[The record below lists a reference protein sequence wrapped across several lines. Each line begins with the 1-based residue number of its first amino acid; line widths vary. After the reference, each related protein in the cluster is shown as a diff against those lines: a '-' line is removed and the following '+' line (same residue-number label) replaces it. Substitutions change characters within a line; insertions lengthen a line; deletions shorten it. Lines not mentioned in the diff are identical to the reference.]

1 MKPGRCDGPSPFRPD
16 TLSLACGN
24 NMRLLVIEDE
34 QKVANFIRQG
44 LEEEGYAVDHAAD
57 GASGLRIALESL
69 HDVIVLDVML
79 PKLDGLSVLQ
89 KLRQANVGTPVL
101 LLTVRATIEDKVLG
115 LDAGA
120 DDYLTKPFAFEE
132 FVARV
137 RALLRRRTETAPPVL
152 QVADLALDPARRV
165 VSRAGEK
172 IDLTPREFALLDYF
186 MRNPDRVLTR
196 TMIANRVWDYSFDT
210 TTNVI
215 DVYVNYL
222 RRKIDAGHDNKLLHT
237 VRGVGYVMKE
247 P

>member
-1 MKPGRCDGPSPFRPD
+1 
-16 TLSLACGN
+16 
-24 NMRLLVIEDE
+24 MRLLVIEDE
-34 QKVANFIRQG
+34 QKVASFIKQG

-57 GASGLRIALESL
+57 GASGLQMALEGL

-89 KLRQANVGTPVL
+89 QLRQETITTPVL

-137 RALLRRRTETAPPVL
+137 RALLRRRAETAPPIL

-165 VSRAGEK
+165 VLRGEK
-172 IDLTPREFALLDYF
+172 KIELTPREFTLLDYF
-186 MRNPDRVLTR
+186 MRNPGRVLTR
-196 TMIANRVWDYSFDT
+196 TMIANRVWDYTFDS

-222 RRKIDAGHDNKLLHT
+222 RKKIDTGHDTKLLHT
-237 VRGVGYVMKE
+237 VRGVGYVMKV